1 MGRGCIQV
9 IKLYADEHRFTF
21 VFVFTQ
27 NASKPT
33 NNVRKMVRGSKRSKA
48 PIRATILS
56 IILFTNLYYNNYN
69 WHVINIFLFQ
79 CFCQGNIT
87 LEENIVVDGYIDTKQ
102 KKLVKM
108 QRERERERNAQL
120 LHDIWCESVI
130 FDQFSSRGY
139 IFDIRVLHGERP
151 YGEEQRER
159 NEKRKSREIHREY
172 IDKWGDLVDLVLLHT
187 SGYNDAFRLRELFD
201 EEEHWNTHT
210 HIHTYICKHMYIHT
224 QYKYVKKNKK

>member
-1 MGRGCIQV
+1 M
-9 IKLYADEHRFTF
+9 
-21 VFVFTQ
+21 
-27 NASKPT
+27 
-33 NNVRKMVRGSKRSKA
+33 
-48 PIRATILS
+48 
-56 IILFTNLYYNNYN
+56 
-69 WHVINIFLFQ
+69 FQ

-108 QRERERERNAQL
+108 QRERERERERNAQL
-120 LHDIWCESVI
+120 LHDIWREGVI
-130 FDQFSSRGY
+130 FDQFNSRGD

-151 YGEEQRER
+151 YEERPYGEEERER

-201 EEEHWNTHT
+201 EEEH
-210 HIHTYICKHMYIHT
+210 
-224 QYKYVKKNKK
+224 

>member
-1 MGRGCIQV
+1 M
-9 IKLYADEHRFTF
+9 
-21 VFVFTQ
+21 
-27 NASKPT
+27 
-33 NNVRKMVRGSKRSKA
+33 
-48 PIRATILS
+48 
-56 IILFTNLYYNNYN
+56 
-69 WHVINIFLFQ
+69 FQ

-120 LHDIWCESVI
+120 LHDIWCEGVI
-130 FDQFSSRGY
+130 FDQFSSRGD

-151 YGEEQRER
+151 YGEEERER

-187 SGYNDAFRLRELFD
+187 NGYNDAFRLRELFD
-201 EEEHWNTHT
+201 EEEH
-210 HIHTYICKHMYIHT
+210 
-224 QYKYVKKNKK
+224 

>member
-1 MGRGCIQV
+1 M
-9 IKLYADEHRFTF
+9 
-21 VFVFTQ
+21 
-27 NASKPT
+27 
-33 NNVRKMVRGSKRSKA
+33 
-48 PIRATILS
+48 
-56 IILFTNLYYNNYN
+56 
-69 WHVINIFLFQ
+69 FQ
-79 CFCQGNIT
+79 CFCQRNIT

-120 LHDIWCESVI
+120 LHDIWCEGVI

-151 YGEEQRER
+151 YGEEERER

-201 EEEHWNTHT
+201 EEEH
-210 HIHTYICKHMYIHT
+210 
-224 QYKYVKKNKK
+224 